1 MSNYIAK
8 GNQHM
13 SDYATVYKFKKKK
26 KESKIFRLN

>member
-26 KESKIFRLN
+26 KKNLRFLD